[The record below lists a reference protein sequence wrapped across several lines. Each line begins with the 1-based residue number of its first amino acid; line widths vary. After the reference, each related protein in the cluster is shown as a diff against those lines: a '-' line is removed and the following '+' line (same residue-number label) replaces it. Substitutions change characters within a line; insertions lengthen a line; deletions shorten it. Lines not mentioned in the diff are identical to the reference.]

1 MTGKADVSV
10 RLWGSNSLTAILSQP
25 RHSEVVDDTIHL
37 SFPGGLQLWN
47 LKNEKRHLETH
58 IYKGPLGN
66 TLVVCRLVSL
76 WSLLPKKAALW
87 SCLSMRWVAPS
98 PWLQSEKHGSSP
110 RCHQRQKWRCACW
123 SLDDFSQK
131 GSLSTHGLKNP
142 PGLLVSFLRFF
153 FTGVVIIIS
162 WKKHLNIFFRW
173 VLGVQRLVMVLFQ
186 MAWNQPTSGF
196 ICWYHFAYW
205 NWRYKPKVFTRLNR
219 QLV

>member
-153 FTGVVIIIS
+153 FYRGCYYYKLKKTPEHIFPMGFGGPKVGDGFIS
-162 WKKHLNIFFRW
+162 NGLKPTN
-173 VLGVQRLVMVLFQ
+173 QRLHL
-186 MAWNQPTSGF
+186 
-196 ICWYHFAYW
+196 
-205 NWRYKPKVFTRLNR
+205 
-219 QLV
+219 LVSFCILKLEIQTKSVHEAK